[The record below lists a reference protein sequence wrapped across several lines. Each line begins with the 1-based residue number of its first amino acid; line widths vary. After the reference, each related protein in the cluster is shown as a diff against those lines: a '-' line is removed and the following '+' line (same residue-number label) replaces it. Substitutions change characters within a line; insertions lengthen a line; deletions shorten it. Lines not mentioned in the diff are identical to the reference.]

1 MKEIGI
7 RELDVNM
14 YSMIADNWPLLTSG
28 NKENGYN
35 TMTISWGH
43 IGGIWGHNM
52 PTVIAYVRPQR
63 YTKQFMDKNEY
74 FTLSILDEKYK
85 KELAYLGSHSG
96 KDEDKIANAG
106 LHVEFFENT
115 TYIKESDIVLVC
127 RKVYQDSLKEEC
139 FKDYDVMNNAYP
151 KRDFHDFYVGE
162 IVKILIKD

>member
-43 IGGIWGHNM
+43 IGSIWGHNM

-96 KDEDKIANAG
+96 KDEDKIAG
-106 LHVEFFENT
+106 TWFHVEMFEN
-115 TYIKESDIVLVC
+115 KNNRKNSDIVPVC
-127 RKVYQDSLKEEC
+127 RKVYQDYLKEEC
-139 FKDYDVMNNAYP
+139 FKDYEVMDKAYP
-151 KRDFHDFYVGE
+151 NRDFHDFYVGE